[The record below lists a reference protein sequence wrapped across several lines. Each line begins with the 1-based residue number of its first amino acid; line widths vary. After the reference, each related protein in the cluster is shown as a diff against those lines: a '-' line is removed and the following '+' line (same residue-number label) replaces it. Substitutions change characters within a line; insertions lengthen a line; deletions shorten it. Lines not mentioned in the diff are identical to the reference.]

1 MNFILRGFM
10 QTLESLRQL
19 VAFNEWANRRMI
31 ASLRAFNSAKAV
43 RALSHLLIAEKEW
56 MTRMRNNADS
66 TGFDFWKAQTLD
78 ECEAL
83 ASEMAKAYAE
93 FVADLSEEKLENVAI
108 YKNSKGIEY
117 KTAFRDILTQ
127 VLFHSMAHRGQVA
140 MALRTDGGEPI
151 WSDYI
156 VFLREQR

>member
-1 MNFILRGFM
+1 M

-31 ASLRAFNSAKAV
+31 ASLRAFENQNAKAL

-56 MTRMRNNADS
+56 LTRMLDNEDS
-66 TGFDFWKAQTLD
+66 TGFDFWPASTLD
-78 ECEAL
+78 ECETL
-83 ASEMAKAYAE
+83 AHETAKAYAD
-93 FVADLSEEKLENVAI
+93 FVNRLTEENLDHVAN
-108 YKNSKGIEY
+108 YKNSKGIAY
-117 KTAFRDILTQ
+117 TTTFRDILTH

-140 MALRTDGGEPI
+140 MALRADGGEPL

-156 VFLREQR
+156 VYIREQV